1 MKRKLVC
8 LIVAALTLC
17 SLTACNTESILE
29 DTKSYVE
36 SDKFVED
43 MNTLKDKAG
52 EAKDYL
58 ESEEFEQKAGEA
70 MEDLKE
76 NSETV
81 KEILDTANKQLEKVE

>member
-1 MKRKLVC
+1 MKKKLVC
-8 LIVAALTLC
+8 LVITAFALC
-17 SLTACNTESILE
+17 SLTACDTESILQ

-43 MNTLKDKAG
+43 MNTIKDKAG

-58 ESEEFEQKAGEA
+58 ESEEFQQKAGEA

-76 NSETV
+76 NSETI
-81 KEILDTANKQLEKVE
+81 KEILDEANKQLEKVE